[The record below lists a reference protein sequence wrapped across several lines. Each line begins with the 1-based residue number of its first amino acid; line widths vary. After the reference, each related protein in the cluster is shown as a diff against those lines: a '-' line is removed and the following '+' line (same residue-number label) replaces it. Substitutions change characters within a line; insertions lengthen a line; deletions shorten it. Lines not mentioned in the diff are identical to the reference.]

1 MTICVVMRVGYIVEI
16 KSGIIELSELKIT
29 EGDNQK
35 AYLLVPT
42 LQQLPSIVN
51 HKFTIVW
58 NI

>member
-1 MTICVVMRVGYIVEI
+1 MRVGYIVEV